1 MRRTVVLIG
10 IVVAVLVPGAVEAAP
25 TGSPPRSTPAPT
37 TNLGGDYPLPD
48 GVTVVVRDW
57 FSGRAAPDPAYSIC
71 YVNAF
76 QTQTDESGVRRPD
89 ETSEW
94 PADLVLTGLGDDP
107 NWPGEYL
114 VDISTRASRRAA
126 ARHVEQM
133 VATCARRGFAAVEFD
148 NLDSWTRFDGTP
160 REDDVPFGKAAA
172 IGYATLLT
180 RHAHS
185 LGLAVG
191 QKNTPQL
198 GREVSREVIGFDF
211 VIAEE
216 CGQYREC
223 DAYRR
228 AFGRR
233 IIDVEYTDRGFARAC
248 AAIGEVASVVRRD
261 LDLRTPASSRYRF
274 DTC

>member
-1 MRRTVVLIG
+1 MVGLIAG
-10 IVVAVLVPGAVEAAP
+10 MGVPGVVTAAP
-25 TGSPPRSTPAPT
+25 TWEPPPVGAGADYQ
-37 TNLGGDYPLPD
+37 LGGDYPLPD

-76 QTQTDESGVRRPD
+76 QTQPDESGVRRPD

-94 PADLVLTGLGDDP
+94 PAVLVLTDLGDDP

-114 VDISTRASRRAA
+114 VDISSRASRRAA

-133 VATCARRGFAAVEFD
+133 VATCARRGFEAVEFD
-148 NLDSWTRFDGTP
+148 NLDSWTRFDGTA
-160 REDDVPFGKAAA
+160 REGDVPFGKAAA
-172 IGYATLLT
+172 IRYATLIT
-180 RHAHS
+180 AHAHS

-248 AAIGEVASVVRRD
+248 AALGGTASVVRRD
-261 LDLRTPASSRYRF
+261 LDLRTPSSSRYRF